1 LRLHLRQAAC
11 DAATGTAS
19 TFTPAEP
26 ALVKEV
32 ENVKAMLSALGRA
45 AREEQP
51 AARALVVRV
60 IVRSSD
66 LN

>member
-1 LRLHLRQAAC
+1 
-11 DAATGTAS
+11 
-19 TFTPAEP
+19 
-26 ALVKEV
+26 VKEV

-51 AARALVVRV
+51 AGRALVVRV